1 MLSKKKINKNSL
13 NGIALDFGQTKIS
26 IGIITN
32 SKVIKTEKF
41 DCNFS
46 KNPKGYINQI
56 EDIIQNHYS
65 NKNKIGIA
73 ISGRVDNNGNWYAVN
88 KKNLG
93 DIKVPLKKIIE
104 KKFNTSVNIMNDANA
119 ACLGEATFGSVNKY
133 NRVGYVTVSTGIG
146 VGIVINRK
154 NLISDSGLA
163 SHLGFTT
170 SRKGIGKC
178 GSGRLGTFES
188 ISSGKSIEKKSIILG
203 YEYNAKQVYEAN
215 LSGKKWASKIINQSA
230 EAIAELC
237 ANMKAIFDLDVVVI
251 GGSIGMA
258 KGYTDLV
265 KKYLKKEPKL
275 FQVKIVKSSLG
286 IKASKFGILI

>member
-88 KKNLG
+88 KK
-93 DIKVPLKKIIE
+93 
-104 KKFNTSVNIMNDANA
+104 KF
-119 ACLGEATFGSVNKY
+119 
-133 NRVGYVTVSTGIG
+133 R
-146 VGIVINRK
+146 
-154 NLISDSGLA
+154 
-163 SHLGFTT
+163 
-170 SRKGIGKC
+170 
-178 GSGRLGTFES
+178 
-188 ISSGKSIEKKSIILG
+188 
-203 YEYNAKQVYEAN
+203 
-215 LSGKKWASKIINQSA
+215 
-230 EAIAELC
+230 
-237 ANMKAIFDLDVVVI
+237 
-251 GGSIGMA
+251 
-258 KGYTDLV
+258 
-265 KKYLKKEPKL
+265 
-275 FQVKIVKSSLG
+275 
-286 IKASKFGILI
+286 